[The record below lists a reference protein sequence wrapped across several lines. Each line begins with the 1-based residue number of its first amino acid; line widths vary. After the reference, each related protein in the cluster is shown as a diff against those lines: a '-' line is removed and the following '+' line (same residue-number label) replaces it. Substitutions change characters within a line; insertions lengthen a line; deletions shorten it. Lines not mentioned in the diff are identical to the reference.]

1 MPEEVICAL
10 ELEDLNK
17 GANCGNNMSGVKNVY
32 ISLKDDVASL
42 PKLPSNRNSY
52 EDFAVL
58 EGNITMVNGKR
69 FYHIYCSRD
78 MGELKYTTQG
88 TFGGKSM
95 KANLEIFH
103 PGFKPKLLGFI
114 ASVMNSETIILARL
128 NNGDVHMLG
137 DNDRGAEIGDSV
149 EATSGKAVT
158 DNNGATLNFV
168 YDTPTAQIS
177 TGEMDTLTGQS
188 TDLGNEEDD
197 DTNP

>member
-1 MPEEVICAL
+1 MAEEVICAL

-32 ISLKDDVASL
+32 IALKEDVASL
-42 PKLPSNRNSY
+42 PKLPASRNSY

-88 TFGGKSM
+88 TFGGKSL
-95 KANLEIFH
+95 KANLEIYH

-168 YDTPTAQIS
+168 YDTPTAQIY

-188 TDLGNEEDD
+188 TNLGNEVDE